1 MLILNFYISFFR
13 INYLD
18 VDHMRAAKWY
28 ETEVPSQ
35 RRRKPERK
43 KGTECLVRR
52 QFNILRNYL
61 FCFVDRIEEGQEG

>member
-1 MLILNFYISFFR
+1 
-13 INYLD
+13 
-18 VDHMRAAKWY
+18 MRAAKWY